1 MDLFSITTTPKGKIM
16 ISKKIIVVWLV
27 ACLFLLVS
35 CVHQADFDIRGE
47 WEYTMITTDG
57 NTYDM
62 GTITF
67 EGEPAQGTYL
77 EINIY
82 QVEYKGEFTVRGT
95 VLKLIGDETWAGT
108 ISDAKTLSGTW
119 SHTDGA
125 SGTFT
130 AKRK

>member
-1 MDLFSITTTPKGKIM
+1 MKAKILF
-16 ISKKIIVVWLV
+16 ISLIALFILA
-27 ACLFLLVS
+27 AC
-35 CVHQADFDIRGE
+35 QPAADFDIRGE
-47 WEYTMITTDG
+47 WEYTMTTTDG
-57 NTYDM
+57 NTYDT

-67 EGEPAQGTYL
+67 DGEAAKGTYL

-82 QVEYKGEFTVRGT
+82 QVEYKGEFTVNGT
-95 VLKLIGDETWAGT
+95 AFKLTGDETWEGTLTDANT
-108 ISDAKTLSGTW
+108 ISGNW